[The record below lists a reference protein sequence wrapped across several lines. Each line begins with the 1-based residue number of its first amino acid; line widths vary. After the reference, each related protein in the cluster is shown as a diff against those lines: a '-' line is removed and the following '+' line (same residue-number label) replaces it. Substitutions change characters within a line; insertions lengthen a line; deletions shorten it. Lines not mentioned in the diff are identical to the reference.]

1 MNGAMFNS
9 LARFV
14 ERNYPQVSFSDLCR
28 KASLRTNVFAELTW
42 FPDKD
47 FEKLVEILSSQTGKE
62 ITTLWRGLGKETFL
76 YFAEIF
82 SDYIKNITSLDEML
96 TTINKI
102 HYDISKDGLG
112 TPPRF
117 EFKKVTGD
125 QFAQTGKRLLVIKY
139 TSNRNLNDFFLGM
152 LEGAA
157 KHFETNVEIIG
168 RKERGK
174 LVARITVKH
183 PDMIAAWEIES
194 RLFSLL

>member
-14 ERNYPQVSFSDLCR
+14 EKNYPEVSFSDLCQ
-28 KASLRTNVFAELTW
+28 KASLRTNIFAELTW
-42 FPDKD
+42 YPDKD
-47 FEKLVEILSSQTGKE
+47 FFNLMDILSDQTQKSETRLGKV
-62 ITTLWRGLGKETFL
+62 TTLWREFGKETFA

-82 SDYIKNITSLDEML
+82 SDYMKNVTSLDQML

-117 EFKKVTGD
+117 EFKKVSGNH
-125 QFAQTGKRLLVIKY
+125 FEIKY
-139 TSNRNLNDFFLGM
+139 TSNRNLGDFFLGM
-152 LEGAA
+152 LEEAA
-157 KHFETNVEIIG
+157 KYFETSVKIIG

-174 LVARITVKH
+174 LVASITVKQ
-183 PDMIAAWEIES
+183 PEMMPVSW
-194 RLFSLL
+194 